1 MVNVVRVHEYG
12 GPEAMLWEEA
22 DIPKPG
28 PGEAHIK
35 HTAIGLNFI
44 DVYHRTGLYPQP
56 SLPFVPGTEAAG
68 EVLEVGE
75 GVTNVKPGDRVA
87 YASVVGSYSQ
97 ERNIVA
103 ERLVKLPNNV
113 DDRTAAASMLQ
124 GMTARYLLRKT
135 YVVKAGDTILCHAAA
150 GGVGLILCQW
160 ARALGA
166 TVIGTVG
173 SPEKAKL
180 ASANGCDH
188 VINYRNEDFVSRVQ
202 EITEGK
208 KVNVVYDSVGNDTFP
223 GSLDCLKP
231 MGTWVSFGQSS
242 GVVPPFD
249 IGILAKKGS
258 IYATRPTL
266 FNYIASTADL
276 NETAGDLF
284 RVIGSGEVKISIN
297 QSYSLADIVQV
308 HKDLEA
314 RKTTGSTVMF
324 P

>member
-1 MVNVVRVHEYG
+1 MAKAVRVHEYG
-12 GPEAMLWEEA
+12 GPEVMLWEDV
-22 DIPKPG
+22 DIPKAG

-68 EVLEVGE
+68 EVLSVGE
-75 GVTNVKPGDRVA
+75 GVSNVKAGDRVA
-87 YASVVGSYSQ
+87 YASVVGSYAH
-97 ERNIVA
+97 ERIISA
-103 ERLVKLPNNV
+103 ERLVKLPDNI

-135 YVVKAGDTILCHAAA
+135 YPVKAGDTVLCHAAA

-160 ARALGA
+160 AKALGA

-173 SPEKAKL
+173 SEEKAKL
-180 ASANGCDH
+180 ARENGCDH
-188 VINYRNEDFVSRVQ
+188 VINYNDEDFVGRVE
-202 EITEGK
+202 EITEGQ
-208 KVNVVYDSVGNDTFP
+208 KVEVVYDSVGNDTFP
-223 GSLDCLKP
+223 GSLSCLKP
-231 MGTWVSFGQSS
+231 LGTWVSFGQSS

-249 IGILAKKGS
+249 IGILAKMGS
-258 IYATRPTL
+258 LYATRPTL
-266 FNYIASTADL
+266 FSYIASTEDL
-276 NETAGDLF
+276 NETAKDLF
-284 RVIGSGEVKISIN
+284 DVIGSGQVKISVN

-314 RKTTGSTVMF
+314 RKTTGSTVLF